1 MANAILIPSA
11 GVSTAH
17 LAPTLPLS
25 PLDRIRDTF
34 ETAEE
39 QPGVYGHT
47 YFTGKDDT
55 LYPGLREVTVQ
66 PGDTMYGVLLRQGF
80 KGREISYRSL
90 VEVAYQLNGME
101 PNEVL
106 RIGQKIIAPTR
117 EFVDS
122 QGAL

>member
-1 MANAILIPSA
+1 MANAILIPSV
-11 GVSTAH
+11 GVSTPH
-17 LAPTLPLS
+17 LSTTAPVS

-34 ETAEE
+34 ESVDSEPA
-39 QPGVYGHT
+39 VYSHT

-66 PGDTMYGVLLRQGF
+66 PLDTMYGVLLRQGF
-80 KGREISYRSL
+80 KAREISYRNL

-106 RIGQKIIAPTR
+106 KIGQKIIAPTR
-117 EFVDS
+117 EFIDS